1 MIQITEAAK
10 RKINQ
15 SLEKY
20 REKQL
25 EYFVRLNMGI
35 GWGGPQ
41 LELTLEESAL
51 ENDESIEVEGIKFLI
66 AHSKKPYFNETKLDY
81 VKGIFGGE
89 FKILRV

>member
-35 GWGGPQ
+35 G
-41 LELTLEESAL
+41 
-51 ENDESIEVEGIKFLI
+51 
-66 AHSKKPYFNETKLDY
+66 
-81 VKGIFGGE
+81 
-89 FKILRV
+89 